1 MLEERKMITAFIL
14 AMAKPG
20 KEAEVIKTLHES
32 TNGEL
37 KGAWPTYGDYDI
49 ILKAEVEDLDKLSE
63 FVVNNIRTIPNIL
76 STSVLIGV

>member
-1 MLEERKMITAFIL
+1 
-14 AMAKPG
+14 MAKPG
-20 KEAEVIKTLHES
+20 KEAEIIKNLQER

-49 ILKAEVEDLDKLSE
+49 ILKTEVDDLDKLSE
-63 FVVNNIRTIPNIL
+63 FVISQISTIPNIL